1 MLNNRTPFYKPTEAE
16 RTMRVSS
23 PDMLLFKTYHPD
35 EFEVLA
41 TFPLSP
47 KEANY
52 VAVSLEH
59 IEKHK
64 SFRTLQTK
72 QDVQIE
78 WDKRKK
84 SLKEKTKKKSCKQM
98 YKRECLTN
106 SECDWFTLA
115 HGKRARCH
123 PKG

>member
-1 MLNNRTPFYKPTEAE
+1 
-16 RTMRVSS
+16 
-23 PDMLLFKTYHPD
+23 MLLFKTYHPD

-41 TFPLSP
+41 TFPLNP

-84 SLKEKTKKKSCKQM
+84 SQASPCYHGFDMAKSGRRPRYLSGLHLQSVAGLQSCVKRGQVIFEWNDDRKIFVLNRAKK
-98 YKRECLTN
+98 RLV
-106 SECDWFTLA
+106 
-115 HGKRARCH
+115 G
-123 PKG
+123 